1 MELVPLNLLQQFLQ
15 NRCSFKLIFFKSSCS
30 TSRAGPPGSPEA
42 CSPGAAEASYHK
54 AGSPR
59 AAVAGFL

>member
-1 MELVPLNLLQQFLQ
+1 MPPV
-15 NRCSFKLIFFKSSCS
+15 FKLIFFKSSY
-30 TSRAGPPGSPEA
+30 SRAGSPGSPEA